1 MMTDMTTPER
11 SPLDTVL
18 DLALA
23 RTLVLRHVDAPLG
36 NHHGVS
42 LTDLALLLELRAAP
56 GEKLRRVDLASRLG
70 ITPSGV
76 ARQLAPLERIG
87 LVGRESNARD
97 ARLALVTLTESGRR
111 VADEAR
117 ATAEEAAEE
126 ALSAIWPDVDRE
138 QLARLLA
145 AVGREGSNGSSRTS

>member
-1 MMTDMTTPER
+1 MVMTTPER
-11 SPLDTVL
+11 TPLETVL

-23 RTLVLRHVDAPLG
+23 RTLVLRHVDTPLG
-36 NHHGVS
+36 HHHGVS
-42 LTDLALLLELRAAP
+42 LSDLALLLELRGEP

-87 LVGRESNARD
+87 LVGRETNPRD
-97 ARLALVTLTESGRR
+97 ARLALVTLTDSGRR

-117 ATAEEAAEE
+117 ATAEEAAEG
-126 ALSAIWPDVDRE
+126 ALAGIWTDAERG
-138 QLARLLA
+138 QLASLLA
-145 AVGREGSNGSSRTS
+145 AVGR

>member
-1 MMTDMTTPER
+1 M
-11 SPLDTVL
+11 SNPLAAVL

-23 RTLVLRHVDAPLG
+23 RTLVLRHVDVPLG
-36 NHHGVS
+36 HHHGIS
-42 LTDLALLLELRAAP
+42 LSDLGLLLELRQAP
-56 GEKLRRVDLASRLG
+56 EERLRRVDLASRLG

-87 LVGRESNARD
+87 LVGRESHARD

-117 ATAEEAAEE
+117 VTAEQAAEG
-126 ALSAIWPDVDRE
+126 ALRGIWPADADRDR
-138 QLARLLA
+138 LATLLG
-145 AVGREGSNGSSRTS
+145 AVRA

>member
-1 MMTDMTTPER
+1 MMTVMSVSER
-11 SPLDTVL
+11 TPLDTVL

-23 RTLVLRHVDAPLG
+23 RTLVLRHVDVPLG
-36 NHHGVS
+36 HHHGVS
-42 LTDLALLLELRAAP
+42 LSDLALLLELRAAP
-56 GEKLRRVDLASRLG
+56 GEKLRRVDLASKLG

-87 LVGRESNARD
+87 LVGRESNPRD
-97 ARLALVTLTESGRR
+97 ARLALVILTDAGRR

-117 ATAEEAAEE
+117 ATAEEAAEG
-126 ALSAIWPDVDRE
+126 ALNAIWPAGDRK

-145 AVGREGSNGSSRTS
+145 AVER

>member
-1 MMTDMTTPER
+1 MMTIMATSPR

-42 LTDLALLLELRAAP
+42 LSDLALLLELRGAP

-87 LVGRESNARD
+87 LVGRESNPRD
-97 ARLALVTLTESGRR
+97 ARLALVILTESGQR

-117 ATAEEAAEE
+117 ATAEEASEG
-126 ALSAIWPDVDRE
+126 ALSAIWPDADRE
-138 QLARLLA
+138 QLAKLLR
-145 AVGREGSNGSSRTS
+145 AVGR

>member
-1 MMTDMTTPER
+1 VTTPSR
-11 SPLDTVL
+11 TALDTVL

-36 NHHGVS
+36 HHHGVS
-42 LTDLALLLELRAAP
+42 LSDLALLLELRAAA
-56 GEKLRRVDLASRLG
+56 GETLRRVDLASRLG

-87 LVGRESNARD
+87 LVGREANPRD

-117 ATAEEAAEE
+117 VTAEEAAEG
-126 ALSAIWPDVDRE
+126 ALAAIWADPDRT
-138 QLARLLA
+138 QLGSLLA
-145 AVGREGSNGSSRTS
+145 AVPR